1 MSEQGPLARP
11 VVFRRPSCGSFR
23 GLRPEGAHGPLV
35 RPLASMEN
43 YYAGYGET
51 WERMALIKA
60 RGVAGDR
67 ELLYEFNQR
76 LQPFIFPRAVS
87 TDLLDEIAALKGRIE
102 KEIVGLEDLHRD
114 VKLGYG

>member
-1 MSEQGPLARP
+1 MWLNHSRSSDIDVGFFYGEEGYLNPRFSYREFFTRLAEKIIQIFSAIAEPL
-11 VVFRRPSCGSFR
+11 FRIDVR
-23 GLRPEGAHGPLV
+23 LRPEGAHGPLV

-67 ELLYEFNQR
+67 ELL
-76 LQPFIFPRAVS
+76 
-87 TDLLDEIAALKGRIE
+87 
-102 KEIVGLEDLHRD
+102 
-114 VKLGYG
+114 